1 MRFYSKTLVILAALV
16 SVCVAQNVTIKHKVY
31 TTVFSKSQRIPVA
44 VKWWLTKAM
53 LDCPN
58 PMKRT
63 NDFKPD
69 PKLPDYTDL
78 AKDYAKSGYD
88 QGHNCDAADNLCDT
102 VAEHESFYYSNMCPQ
117 TARLNSGIWKVL
129 EDSCRTLALKYDS
142 TLIWCGSV
150 ATSGKTIGPDK
161 VAVPDYCW
169 KVVYVKQK
177 RITMAFVFP
186 NTATLSGAL
195 SQYRVK
201 LDSVKHLSGI
211 KFNRKR

>member
-1 MRFYSKTLVILAALV
+1 MKFHTKMLVSLVLLAA
-16 SVCVAQNVTIKHKVY
+16 VCAAQNVTIKHKVY
-31 TTVFSKSQRIPVA
+31 TTKFSESQRIPVV

-58 PMKRT
+58 PMRRT

-69 PKLPDYTDL
+69 PQLPSYTDL

-117 TARLNSGIWKVL
+117 TSRLNSGIWKRL
-129 EDSCRTLALKYDS
+129 EDSCRALATKYDS

-150 ATSGKTIGPDK
+150 ATSGRTIGPDK

-169 KVVYVKQK
+169 KIVYVKHK
-177 RITMAFVFP
+177 HKTMAFVFP
-186 NTATLSGAL
+186 NTTTLTGPL
-195 SQYRVK
+195 SNYHVT
-201 LDSVKHLSGI
+201 LDSVRHLSGI
-211 KFNRKR
+211 RFTKKK